1 MGPAQ
6 INVKLSIEI
15 RKEGNLYIVKT
26 REGEFAGPLKDNQI
40 QIGGMFGSVTLLA
53 SSGEILFAGNR
64 YVRINK

>member
-1 MGPAQ
+1 M
-6 INVKLSIEI
+6 
-15 RKEGNLYIVKT
+15 YIVKT